1 MKVTAIIFDMDGTL
15 LNTLK
20 LISVSMNSALKARG
34 LPTHR
39 TASYRRFVGDG
50 LANLVERALPVDMRD
65 EETIRLFIPEMR
77 AVYAQEKEKGVP
89 LYDGVRELLTEL
101 EKRGI
106 PKSILSNKDERF
118 TRLHAERDLAP
129 FRFDI
134 VIGARAYLPLKP
146 APDGALMAAHIM
158 GRPPEQIMLIGDMA
172 ADIGAAKAAG
182 MTAGAALWGFSTKK
196 ELSTAGAKIFLKHP
210 LDALEYL

>member
-1 MKVTAIIFDMDGTL
+1 MDGTL

-20 LISVSMNSALKARG
+20 LIAVSMNHALAARG

-39 TASYRRFVGDG
+39 AASYRRFVGDG
-50 LANLVERALPVDMRD
+50 LANLVERSLPVDMRD
-65 EETIRLFIPEMR
+65 GETIRLFIPEMR

-101 EKRGI
+101 EKRCI
-106 PKSILSNKDERF
+106 PKAILSNKDERF

-129 FRFDI
+129 FRFDA
-134 VIGARAYLPLKP
+134 VIGARSDLPLKP

-158 GRPPEQIMLIGDMA
+158 GKKPAEVLLIGDMA

-210 LDALEYL
+210 LDALKLL